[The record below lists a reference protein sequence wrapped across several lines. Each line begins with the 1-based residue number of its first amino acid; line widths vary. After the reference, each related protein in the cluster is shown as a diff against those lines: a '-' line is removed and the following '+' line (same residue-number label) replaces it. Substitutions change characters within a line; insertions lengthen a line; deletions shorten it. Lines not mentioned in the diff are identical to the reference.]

1 MFQFMMSVTVI
12 GPLTC
17 PGSSSPVST
26 SSQYRGSS
34 PRRDSCAYVSSMRS
48 ISSGVYWWRS

>member
-12 GPLTC
+12 GPFTC

-26 SSQYRGSS
+26 SSQYRGSA
-34 PRRDSCAYVSSMRS
+34 PRRDSRAYASSIPAM
-48 ISSGVYWWRS
+48 SSGV

>member
-12 GPLTC
+12 GPFTC

-26 SSQYRGSS
+26 SSQYRGSA
-34 PRRDSCAYVSSMRS
+34 PRRDSRVYASSMRS
-48 ISSGVYWWRS
+48 ISSGV